1 MMILKTKILSTVIL
15 SLLIF
20 TTSWAQ
26 QYTVDSIPDP
36 KQQGQDFF
44 VSNPDGVLSNVSTL
58 NEALVQLERET
69 KVEFAV
75 VVVNNFDEN
84 QEDFE
89 FAKAIFDKWK
99 IGKAGSNNGLLL
111 FIAKDRRKYRFISG
125 DGVEGLLPDIV
136 LKQIGERN
144 LVPAFRENRYDEG
157 ILNAIYAIS
166 DILTNPNAR
175 AEVQSLISQEQKKS
189 FDWKYA
195 LGASS
200 FIILLFY
207 FLFKLINKQAKKN
220 NLLVEQAKQVN
231 HNTASNNETSIK
243 QVKKAQ
249 KTTTENKNGY
259 EKVLVNGCVGIFF
272 FVFISIFVLVFAGGF
287 GLFDNFKIAHIP
299 YILYAVLAIGLFFRY
314 YAYVGN
320 LRRIHFDDE
329 NFLDAVKNFHTKYW
343 WLIVFSPLIIVPL
356 IIHAVKKVKIAER
369 FKPILDSKNMEMV
382 RIDRDINLEGEP
394 FLSKGQRKEEIIK
407 AYDYD
412 IWQSADKKEH
422 IIKVWPAEEYESFT
436 ECPKCNFR
444 TYELNKQE
452 TTKSPTYSSTGTA
465 KLTNTCNFC
474 DHVEFI
480 KWVTLAQL
488 VKSSSSSSGSSSS
501 SSSSSSSGSWG
512 GGRSSGGGAGGSW

>member
-1 MMILKTKILSTVIL
+1 MMMLKTKILSIVIL
-15 SLLIF
+15 SVLFF
-20 TTSWAQ
+20 TTTWAQ
-26 QYTVDSIPDP
+26 QFTIDSIPDP
-36 KQQGQDFF
+36 KKQGQDFF
-44 VSNPDGVLSNVSTL
+44 VSDPNGILSNVATID
-58 NEALVQLERET
+58 EALVQLEKQT

-144 LVPAFRENRYDEG
+144 LVPAFKENRYDEG
-157 ILNAIYAIS
+157 ILNAIYAIN
-166 DILTNPNAR
+166 DILTNPHAR
-175 AEVQSLISQEQKKS
+175 VEIQNLISQEQKKS

-200 FIILLFY
+200 FVIFLFY
-207 FLFKLINKQAKKN
+207 FIFRLINRQSKKTT
-220 NLLVEQAKQVN
+220 LLIEQTK
-231 HNTASNNETSIK
+231 TADNIIVSNQQTNKKPSK
-243 QVKKAQ
+243 KVKKI
-249 KTTTENKNGY
+249 TTENKNGY
-259 EKVLVNGCVGIFF
+259 DKVLVNGCVGIFF
-272 FVFISIFVLVFAGGF
+272 FVFVSIFVLIFAGGF
-287 GLFDNFKIAHIP
+287 GLFENFKVTHIP
-299 YILYAVLAIGLFFRY
+299 YILYVVLAIGLFFRY

-320 LRRIHFDDE
+320 LRRTHFDDE
-329 NFLDAVKNFHTKYW
+329 NFLDAVKNFHIKYW
-343 WLIVFSPLIIVPL
+343 WLIVFSPLIIIPL
-356 IIHAVKKVKIAER
+356 IIHAVKKAKTAER

-422 IIKVWPAEEYESFT
+422 IIKVWPAEEHDSFT

-444 TYELNKQE
+444 TYQLNKQE

-465 KLTNTCNFC
+465 KLTNSCDFC

-501 SSSSSSSGSWG
+501 SSSSSSGSWG